1 MVRLLQNF
9 DRITLDMDAQP
20 KRTTSLTE
28 WKTKRREV
36 ERDLLALHLTL
47 STKVSFSPHMH
58 RFTPDTP
65 VTGRY
70 MGKDER
76 GIYYWVRQGSE

>member
-9 DRITLDMDAQP
+9 DRISLDMDAQP

-36 ERDLLALHLTL
+36 ERDLIALHLTL
-47 STKVSFSPHMH
+47 STKVSSSPHIY
-58 RFTPDTP
+58 RFTPDAH
-65 VTGRY
+65 VTGWY
-70 MGKDER
+70 MGEDE
-76 GIYYWVRQGSE
+76 